1 MNARPQDPKTHY
13 EFLGQLSHNS
23 ADSSD
28 IVYSVLHRASGQRY
42 ACKRISKH
50 QASYSDYGCSSMRC
64 APQLLHIGCALSHT
78 PAEAAP
84 D

>member
-1 MNARPQDPKTHY
+1 MHCLRGGSACLQDPKTHY

-50 QASYSDYGCSSMRC
+50 QASYSDYGCSTMRC
-64 APQLLHIGCALSHT
+64 GAPAAL
-78 PAEAAP
+78 
-84 D
+84 